1 MSTGQEQPPRTFSWM
16 SAGELR
22 TAIRIEADPNEIFRD
37 RFLCRGGGMLLVS
50 NTGQGKSTFICQSAY
65 LWACGRE
72 GFGLKPTRPI
82 KTLIIQAENDKGDLE
97 EMVQGVERGFSTN
110 HLSAN
115 DVACG
120 DMNLRIVTE
129 SSCTGDEF
137 LKKIRI
143 ILTEFANQGFYPDL
157 LVIDPV
163 ISYLGGDPSKA
174 EIVSAFLRKGI
185 NALGVDFN
193 LATICVAHTSKPANQ
208 SRPGFRTPTEDVYSA
223 LGSVE
228 WANWARAILVLKP
241 QGGGMFELKAVKRGA
256 RLGWKTPVGDRTYV
270 QRLAHAKDG
279 IYWVT
284 PTDEEFQK
292 RVDMAAGGNRL
303 PDADEFLALFPTT
316 LEGLDGL
323 GSTLTAGM
331 LKAEFKKRR
340 WHKDSYASLR
350 DEAEGRGE
358 IAPLPGCKHNEK
370 RYARSKII
378 PQIIKAQ
385 EKRKQEEEK
394 KMREEAEAKSRL
406 HQKDL
411 PMKGGE
417 K

>member
-1 MSTGQEQPPRTFSWM
+1 MSAGQEQPPRTFPWM

-22 TAIRIEADPNEIFRD
+22 TAQRVQADPSEIFKD

-50 NTGQGKSTFICQSAY
+50 NTGQGKSTLICQAAY

-72 GFGLKPTRPI
+72 AFGLKPTRPI

-97 EMVQGVERGFSTN
+97 EMVQGVEKGFSSN
-110 HLSAN
+110 HLTSE
-115 DVACG
+115 DVSWG
-120 DMNLRIVTE
+120 DSNLRIITE
-129 SSCTGDEF
+129 SSCTGHEF
-137 LKKIRI
+137 LEKTRL
-143 ILTEFANQGFYPDL
+143 ILAEFRNEGFHPDL

-174 EIVSAFLRKGI
+174 EIVSAFLRTGI
-185 NALGVDFN
+185 NPLGVDFN

-208 SRPGFRTPTEDVYSA
+208 SRPGLRTPTEDVYSA

-350 DEAEGRGE
+350 DEAEGRGD

-411 PMKGGE
+411 PMKGGD

>member
-1 MSTGQEQPPRTFSWM
+1 MTTRTFPWI

-22 TAIRIEADPNEIFRD
+22 TAKRDESDPSEIFKD

-50 NTGQGKSTFICQSAY
+50 NTGQGKSTLVCQAAY
-65 LWACGRE
+65 LWACGKAA
-72 GFGLKPTRPI
+72 FGLKPTCPI

-97 EMVQGVERGFSTN
+97 EMVQGVEKGFSTN
-110 HLSAN
+110 HLSSD

-120 DMNLRIVTE
+120 DTNLRIVTE
-129 SSCTGDEF
+129 SSCTGHKF
-137 LKKIRI
+137 LERIRLF
-143 ILTEFANQGFYPDL
+143 LTELANEGFNPDL

-174 EIVSAFLRKGI
+174 EIVSEFLRAGI
-185 NALGVDFN
+185 NPLGTDFN

-208 SRPGFRTPTEDVYSA
+208 ARTGLRTPTEDVYSA

-241 QGGGMFELKAVKRGA
+241 QGGGMFELKAVKRGG
-256 RLGWKTPVGDRTYV
+256 RLGWTTPVGDRAFA
-270 QRLAHAKDG
+270 QRLAHARDG

-292 RVDMAAGGNRL
+292 NVKMASGAKRL

-316 LEGLDGL
+316 FEGIDGL
-323 GSTLTAGM
+323 GSTLTSGM
-331 LKAEFKKRR
+331 LKSEFEKRGWKK
-340 WHKDSYASLR
+340 DGYVCFR
-350 DEAEGRGE
+350 DEAEGRGD
-358 IAPLPGCKHNEK
+358 IAALPGCKHNEK
-370 RYARSKII
+370 RFARSQLIS
-378 PQIIKAQ
+378 QIIKAQ
-385 EKRKQEEEK
+385 EKRK
-394 KMREEAEAKSRL
+394 REEAEAKLKL

-411 PMKGGE
+411 PIKGGG
-417 K
+417 

>member
-1 MSTGQEQPPRTFSWM
+1 M

-50 NTGQGKSTFICQSAY
+50 NTGQGKSTLICQAAY
-65 LWACGRE
+65 LLACGRE
-72 GFGLKPTRPI
+72 AFGLKPTRPI

-110 HLSAN
+110 HLSAD

-120 DMNLRIVTE
+120 DINLRIVTE

-256 RLGWKTPVGDRTYV
+256 RLGWKTPIGDRTYV
-270 QRLAHAKDG
+270 RRLAHAKDG

-340 WHKDSYASLR
+340 WHKDSYAGLR
-350 DEAEGRGE
+350 DEAEGRGD

-370 RYARSKII
+370 RYARSKLI

-411 PMKGGE
+411 PMKGGD